1 MFFTSLPELLAAH
14 GAAASAGVAVLS
26 APGALY
32 RAASTDAVYVNST
45 LVVSGLTGEDGMS
58 TRLDL
63 TAFTDLAFIVQ
74 AGATLE
80 LRNLTL
86 LLPPLPTKAATG
98 SPASALAHV
107 IGLDASGARVR
118 LTGVNMVMATR
129 RSLCVIYSWLLY
141 TMVMATV
148 HLTPHTLLTCT
159 CSDLFTVTHTLC
171 TPEDWRYGT
180 TELQVL
186 RGIVL
191 YGNGTMP
198 LGLASGGSGPP
209 PDAASAL
216 AILVDTSITC
226 MDGPPP
232 PPWAC
237 SATYV
242 ASADMLRST
251 AEEMLAGTA
260 GPVLLSLT
268 GNVTLQPDSWG
279 SGLVVREGQQLGL
292 YGNPEPLRA
301 VQLDFAG
308 IAGAIVAE
316 SASVLLRQ
324 LVLLGLPYAPN
335 VDSPK
340 ELFAVW
346 VHAVFTGRDKLGMP
360 TLGWSWQEQA
370 SLVCDQCTLVLS
382 PLEAAMWCR
391 AAKAPQ
397 PSTPLV
403 YSWGILGLLQEMP

>member
-1 MFFTSLPELLAAH
+1 MSFTSLAELLAAH

-32 RAASTDAVYVNST
+32 RAISSDAVYVKNT
-45 LVVSGLTGEDGMS
+45 LVVSGLIGEDGIS

-86 LLPPLPTKAATG
+86 LLPPLPTKTTTG
-98 SPASALAHV
+98 STASALAHV
-107 IGLDASGARVR
+107 IGLEESGARV
-118 LTGVNMVMATR
+118 LLAGVNMVMATQ
-129 RSLCVIYSWLLY
+129 
-141 TMVMATV
+141 
-148 HLTPHTLLTCT
+148 
-159 CSDLFTVTHTLC
+159 SDLFTLTRTLC

-180 TELQVL
+180 KELQVL
-186 RGIVL
+186 RGVVL
-191 YGNGTMP
+191 YGNGTML
-198 LGLASGGSGPP
+198 LGLSSDGSSPP

-216 AILVDTSITC
+216 AILVNTSITC
-226 MDGPPP
+226 EGGPPP

-251 AEEMLAGTA
+251 AEEMLSGTA

-268 GNVTLQPDSWG
+268 GNVTLQPDSWDG
-279 SGLVVREGQQLGL
+279 GLVVRKGQQLGL

-316 SASVLLRQ
+316 SGRVLLRQ
-324 LVLLGLPYAPN
+324 LVLLGLPYPPN

-346 VHAVFTGRDKLGMP
+346 VHAVFTGR
-360 TLGWSWQEQA
+360 
-370 SLVCDQCTLVLS
+370 
-382 PLEAAMWCR
+382 
-391 AAKAPQ
+391 
-397 PSTPLV
+397 
-403 YSWGILGLLQEMP
+403 